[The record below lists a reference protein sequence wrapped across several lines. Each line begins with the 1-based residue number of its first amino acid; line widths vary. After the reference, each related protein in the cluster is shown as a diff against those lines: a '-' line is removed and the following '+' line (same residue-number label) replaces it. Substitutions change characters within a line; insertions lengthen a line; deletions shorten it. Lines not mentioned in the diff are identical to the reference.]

1 MRRNKAS
8 GSDSGQYAWQQ
19 KHLKGKLTGESE
31 EWAEEVAQEP
41 VAVKKPGKR
50 PEENISCV
58 DHFVCCRDNT
68 ATKAT
73 QGNKG

>member
-1 MRRNKAS
+1 MATQTSQR
-8 GSDSGQYAWQQ
+8 GSE
-19 KHLKGKLTGESE
+19 GKLTGESE
-31 EWAEEVAQEP
+31 EWAEKVAQAS

-50 PEENISCV
+50 PEENRSGV

-73 QGNKG
+73 QANKG

>member
-1 MRRNKAS
+1 MAAQTSQR
-8 GSDSGQYAWQQ
+8 G
-19 KHLKGKLTGESE
+19 LEGKLTGESE
-31 EWAEEVAQEP
+31 EWAEKVPQES

-50 PEENISCV
+50 PEENNSCV